1 MTAHN
6 ASVSLNVTDVPTTGY
21 IQATLNANT
30 PNPMNKS
37 YYYKYSGGDDGNGN
51 VTEKGR
57 GKITISLT
65 LNSGPRYAISTIGD
79 GGTQTQLTYQVSD
92 ALHATITDKNDKV
105 ENDYYNVL
113 ISDTG
118 NIDSNRNACQFW
130 CDPRVD
136 NEN

>member
-6 ASVSLNVTDVPTTGY
+6 ASVSLDVTDVPTTGY
-21 IQATLNANT
+21 TAATLTANT
-30 PNPMNKS
+30 PNPMNKT

-51 VTEKGR
+51 VTEHGR
-57 GKITISLT
+57 GQITISLT
-65 LNSGPRYAISTIGD
+65 LNSGPRYAIATIGD
-79 GGTQTQLTYQVSD
+79 GGTQTQLSYQVND

-105 ENDYYNVL
+105 EDDYYNVL
-113 ISDTG
+113 ISDTD
-118 NIDSNRNACQFW
+118 NIDANRKPCQFW